1 MRTYRFTFAKR
12 GALIFV
18 SHLDFSHSVVRA
30 LKRAHLPIK
39 YSEGFSPHPK
49 LVFGLPLSVGMTGE
63 NELLDV
69 TLVSDD
75 VSNEDF
81 KARFA
86 AAMTNDMEIKDVSD
100 PGLKL
105 GKIKSAD
112 YTVYFESCPLTADEI
127 NEKLENLPPV
137 VKKTKSGAEKLLDI
151 SPMVF
156 AAHASESDCKVS
168 LELTLSSSGDAYLNP
183 ELVIQSL
190 ALSDTDYSITRTHI
204 NFSAEEYALS

>member
-1 MRTYRFTFAKR
+1 MRTYRVTFAKR

-69 TLVSDD
+69 TLVTDDISDD
-75 VSNEDF
+75 EF

-86 AAMTNDMEIKDVSD
+86 AAMTDDMEIKSVTE
-100 PGLKL
+100 PQLKL

-112 YTVYFESCPLTADEI
+112 YTVTFENCAESAETI
-127 NEKLENLPPV
+127 NQRLRNLPPV
-137 VKKTKSGAEKLLDI
+137 TKKTKSGAEKLLDI
-151 SPMVF
+151 SPMVY
-156 AAHASESDCKVS
+156 AANASESDGRVHLK
-168 LELTLSSSGDAYLNP
+168 LTLSSSGDAYLNP

-190 ALSDTDYSITRTHI
+190 SLAGFDYAVTRTGI
-204 NFSAEEYALS
+204 NFSE

>member
-1 MRTYRFTFAKR
+1 MKTYRITFAKR

-30 LKRAHLPIK
+30 LKRAELPLK

-75 VSNEDF
+75 ISNDEF
-81 KARFA
+81 KRRFSQSL
-86 AAMTNDMEIKDVSD
+86 TPDIEIKSVGE
-100 PGLKL
+100 PEIKL

-112 YTVYFESCPLTADEI
+112 YTVLLCGFTGQSERIERALQ
-127 NEKLENLPPV
+127 NPPSV
-137 VKKTKSGAEKLLDI
+137 VKKTKSGKEKELDI
-151 SPMVF
+151 TPMLY
-156 AAHASESDCKVS
+156 AHSV
-168 LELTLSSSGDAYLNP
+168 LENENGTQIRLTLAASGDSYLNP
-183 ELVIQSL
+183 ELVITSL
-190 ALSDTDYSITRTHI
+190 RAAGIDFPEEYDITREKI
-204 NFSAEEYALS
+204 NFGE